1 MSEAC
6 VINYTQRSPSNYTSL
21 QQFLVKF
28 SICSQGCV
36 TVYIACHIPLFDYC
50 PNIVTSLIFLYL
62 QILDGA

>member
-21 QQFLVKF
+21 RQV
-28 SICSQGCV
+28 CSLQGCV
-36 TVYIACHIPLFDYC
+36 IVYIAFHIPLFDYW
-50 PNIVTSLIFLYL
+50 PYIVTSLIFLYL

>member
-21 QQFLVKF
+21 RQV
-28 SICSQGCV
+28 CSQGCV

-50 PNIVTSLIFLYL
+50 PYIVTSLIFLYL